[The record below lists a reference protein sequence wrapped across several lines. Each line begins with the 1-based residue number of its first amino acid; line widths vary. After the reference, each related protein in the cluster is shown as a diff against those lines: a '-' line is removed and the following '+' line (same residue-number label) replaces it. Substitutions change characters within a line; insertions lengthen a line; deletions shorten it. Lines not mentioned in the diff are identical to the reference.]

1 MDKQIMTYHK
11 DGNLQLSCKKKKKK
25 NHTLIASVH
34 VPGLSSPLTL
44 DSLFQTD
51 SLHKP

>member
-11 DGNLQLSCKKKKKK
+11 DGNLQLSCKKK

-34 VPGLSSPLTL
+34 VPGLFSEP
-44 DSLFQTD
+44 
-51 SLHKP
+51 HP

>member
-11 DGNLQLSCKKKKKK
+11 DGNLQLSCKKKKS
-25 NHTLIASVH
+25 HFDSSCACTWTLLRA
-34 VPGLSSPLTL
+34 PPLTL